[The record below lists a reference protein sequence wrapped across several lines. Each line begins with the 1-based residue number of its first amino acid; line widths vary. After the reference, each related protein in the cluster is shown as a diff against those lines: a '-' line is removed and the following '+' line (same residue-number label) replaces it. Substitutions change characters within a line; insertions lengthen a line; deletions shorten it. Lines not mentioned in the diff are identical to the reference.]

1 MWAFFWFVILLMW
14 FPWPE
19 LYAVRIV
26 PFNCNN
32 SLIAWDPFI
41 KLPSPQWGIP
51 NSLNADTALALII
64 SKPPPP
70 FYLFL
75 TPHRNPKNCLS
86 IVASVVPWNLL
97 PFALG
102 RTSRNSMKSQFSS
115 GPSVPSH
122 NTSWIDMKQRIFW
135 ALALDINQAL
145 SLTREW
151 RRKNLSLE
159 KRLGYK
165 SLFYFMLHTSTE

>member
-1 MWAFFWFVILLMW
+1 MW

-41 KLPSPQWGIP
+41 KLPSPVRH
-51 NSLNADTALALII
+51 SKFLECRHTALALII
-64 SKPPPP
+64 SKPTPPP

-97 PFALG
+97 PFALQ

-115 GPSVPSH
+115 GHSVPHH

-145 SLTREW
+145 S
-151 RRKNLSLE
+151 
-159 KRLGYK
+159 
-165 SLFYFMLHTSTE
+165 HTQESGGGKI